1 MELLIVSQT
10 LEQMEQG
17 KAAITEADKEFVVQF
32 AFATGDKELTGKLID
47 ELTAK
52 EADKEAV
59 YRKYETLTGFQ
70 PEWIKKIEHLLIA
83 LERYRIQEDNCVGCC
98 VCVDVCPAGAIREV
112 NYAPV
117 MNPSRC
123 TGCRKCEAMCPMG
136 AIEPMV
142 YYPSI

>member
-1 MELLIVSQT
+1 
-10 LEQMEQG
+10 MEQG

-70 PEWIKKIEHLLIA
+70 PEWLKRIEHLLIA
-83 LERYRIQEDNCVGCC
+83 LEMYRIQEEKAINTISELLAVNGVSLTADK
-98 VCVDVCPAGAIREV
+98 IRELSV
-112 NYAPV
+112 DKV
-117 MNPSRC
+117 KEQL
-123 TGCRKCEAMCPMG
+123 GKKEAM
-136 AIEPMV
+136 IR
-142 YYPSI
+142 

>member
-83 LERYRIQEDNCVGCC
+83 LEMYRIQEEK
-98 VCVDVCPAGAIREV
+98 AI
-112 NYAPV
+112 NTI
-117 MNPSRC
+117 S
-123 TGCRKCEAMCPMG
+123 
-136 AIEPMV
+136 
-142 YYPSI
+142 

>member
-17 KAAITEADKEFVVQF
+17 KAAITEADKEVVVQF
-32 AFATGDKELTGKLID
+32 AVATGDKELTGKLID

-70 PEWIKKIEHLLIA
+70 PEWIKRIEHLLIA
-83 LERYRIQEDNCVGCC
+83 LEMYRIQEEKAINTISELLAVNGVSLTADEIRGLS
-98 VCVDVCPAGAIREV
+98 VDEV
-112 NYAPV
+112 KEQL
-117 MNPSRC
+117 
-123 TGCRKCEAMCPMG
+123 GKKEAM
-136 AIEPMV
+136 IR
-142 YYPSI
+142 